1 MRGRETQWNKGTAMR
16 TNDAL
21 IALACGIFGA
31 TLVSQAPPPAAA
43 AHPGGASPPA
53 IAGQPGV
60 AGQAAGSGPP
70 PAAPA
75 GRGRAPQALVPVAA
89 STLAANL
96 EAYIGVTVTLTAT
109 VDQRFGG
116 TAFTVDQ
123 DRSKTAADV
132 LVLAPLLT
140 APLDPNAYVTV
151 IGEVVKF
158 DAADAAARMKD
169 AMPALTP
176 DIAARYRGRAAV
188 IATSVING
196 AMTDLA
202 KRIPPPMSPEEL
214 ALSAVM
220 KQVGPG
226 FNALRQSVTAA
237 IGADTAAQAAALK
250 ALLGEA
256 SAFWKKQSRPDAIQW
271 TEDAR
276 IASGLVE
283 AAAAKG
289 DWEAVK
295 LAVPKLQATCASCH
309 GLYRERLDD
318 GTYRFKPPAT
328 R

>member
-1 MRGRETQWNKGTAMR
+1 MT
-16 TNDAL
+16 TNYAL
-21 IALACGIFGA
+21 IALACGIVGA
-31 TLVSQAPPPAAA
+31 TLAGQAPQTTPPAAA
-43 AHPGGASPPA
+43 GQPAGASQPA
-53 IAGQPGV
+53 VAGQPASG
-60 AGQAAGSGPP
+60 GQPP
-70 PAAPA
+70 VAPA

-89 STLAANL
+89 STLAANPD
-96 EAYIGVTVTLTAT
+96 AYIGMTVTLTAT

-123 DRSKTAADV
+123 DRSRTAADV

-140 APLDPNAYVTV
+140 APLDPNAYVTI

-202 KRIPPPMSPEEL
+202 KRMPPPMSPEEL
-214 ALSAVM
+214 ALSKVM

-226 FNALRQSVTAA
+226 FNALRLSVTAA
-237 IGADTAAQAAALK
+237 NLSDTATQAAALK
-250 ALLGEA
+250 SLFGEA
-256 SAFWKKQSRPDAIQW
+256 GGFWKSPSRPDAVQW